1 LEIFL
6 YKGGGFGLALNG
18 DIYFGVYADGLY
30 VIASTVEINK
40 LDYSTFPIAVAVTI
54 DNQIAYIKHGG
65 IFFEEKCDLFKW
77 CV

>member
-30 VIASTVEINK
+30 VIT
-40 LDYSTFPIAVAVTI
+40 
-54 DNQIAYIKHGG
+54 AYG
-65 IFFEEKCDLFKW
+65 
-77 CV
+77 